1 MTKRVVESRNVI
13 FLETPVAPELE
24 LKNDIYFYGGDDDF
38 LRYVGNYSSGLEP
51 HNADRSCFGVY
62 LLHYILSFKILKS
75 SHLEVRWISPAINP
89 PQQRRALR

>member
-38 LRYVGNYSSGLEP
+38 LRYVGDYSSRLEP
-51 HNADRSCFGVY
+51 QNADRSCFGVC
-62 LLHYILSFKILKS
+62 LLQYILSFKILERS
-75 SHLEVRWISPAINP
+75 QLEVLWLSTGNSPR
-89 PQQRRALR
+89 QQRRALR